1 MKFSLLILTI
11 ITKIIFIKTDCN
23 YITIGANTDKCAV
36 IDKEDKTKSCCFVKI
51 KKNDYTIT
59 YCTEIK
65 NSKEF
70 IKLIRGNLRSIDDCW
85 RACEFAVFM
94 RKNFHIPSLIMRSQ
108 EQKTTDFTKNRSR

>member
-1 MKFSLLILTI
+1 MKFYFLILTI
-11 ITKIIFIKTDCN
+11 LINITLIKTDCN

-65 NSKEF
+65 NSKEAIRAYKNAFKTEHDLNSISVSCKSFYLKLSILFF
-70 IKLIRGNLRSIDDCW
+70 ILFSY
-85 RACEFAVFM
+85 F
-94 RKNFHIPSLIMRSQ
+94 
-108 EQKTTDFTKNRSR
+108 